1 MNGSLPDCG
10 ESLLAE
16 GKSRWM
22 QCGILGAT
30 CALVIGLYVY
40 AGRSGS
46 LELLRRNAADSY
58 YNILVQGFRAGQL
71 SVKKEVPP
79 GLAQL
84 TDPYDPTANAPYR
97 GAPYGLH
104 DLAYYKG
111 RLYLDFGVTPVLIS
125 FWPFV
130 ALTGHYLSE
139 RQAVL
144 MFCAIGFFASVT
156 WLRSLWCCYFARVS
170 VGVVAACVL
179 ALGLATF
186 VPVLLARCEVYEVA
200 IACGY
205 MLTMLALGAIWRALH
220 EPERKCLWLVAASTI
235 YGLAVGARPNLL
247 PGAVI
252 LLVPVARAWRERRPM
267 GTLLAA
273 ATGPIILIG
282 AGLMFYNTLRFGNP
296 FEFGKHY
303 VLREVRQ
310 GTQQFFSLR
319 YFWFNFRVL
328 FLQPARWSHR
338 FPFVREAAT
347 PSLPVGHW
355 PVEIPFGVLTN
366 IPLVWLALAAPLAW
380 RGRSEEVRSTLRA
393 FLATLA
399 LLGTVCAVTLC
410 FFCQAAMRYEVEFLP
425 VVLQLAVVGILGLER
440 ALADRLVWRRS
451 VRGGWGL
458 LLSFSVAFNLFAG
471 VAHYAE
477 TDNDV
482 GVVLMDEGKIPEAI
496 DHFEQALRINPN
508 YAVAHNSLGVALLQ
522 AGKTEEAIEHFQQA
536 LRIKPDHAG
545 AHYNLGSALQQTGR
559 IQDAI
564 SQYEQAVQI
573 NPNLADAHYKLGNAL
588 FQEGKIE
595 DAIGHYEQAQ
605 HIKPDFVEA
614 HYNLAAALEL
624 VGKSDEAIKEYEQ
637 ALHLKPDFAEA
648 RTALARLGVVR

>member
-1 MNGSLPDCG
+1 M
-10 ESLLAE
+10 
-16 GKSRWM
+16 
-22 QCGILGAT
+22 
-30 CALVIGLYVY
+30 
-40 AGRSGS
+40 
-46 LELLRRNAADSY
+46 
-58 YNILVQGFRAGQL
+58 
-71 SVKKEVPP
+71 
-79 GLAQL
+79 
-84 TDPYDPTANAPYR
+84 
-97 GAPYGLH
+97 
-104 DLAYYKG
+104 
-111 RLYLDFGVTPVLIS
+111 
-125 FWPFV
+125 
-130 ALTGHYLSE
+130 
-139 RQAVL
+139 
-144 MFCAIGFFASVT
+144 
-156 WLRSLWCCYFARVS
+156 
-170 VGVVAACVL
+170 
-179 ALGLATF
+179 
-186 VPVLLARCEVYEVA
+186 
-200 IACGY
+200 
-205 MLTMLALGAIWRALH
+205 
-220 EPERKCLWLVAASTI
+220 
-235 YGLAVGARPNLL
+235 
-247 PGAVI
+247 
-252 LLVPVARAWRERRPM
+252 
-267 GTLLAA
+267 
-273 ATGPIILIG
+273 
-282 AGLMFYNTLRFGNP
+282 
-296 FEFGKHY
+296 
-303 VLREVRQ
+303 
-310 GTQQFFSLR
+310 
-319 YFWFNFRVL
+319 
-328 FLQPARWSHR
+328 
-338 FPFVREAAT
+338 
-347 PSLPVGHW
+347 
-355 PVEIPFGVLTN
+355 LTN